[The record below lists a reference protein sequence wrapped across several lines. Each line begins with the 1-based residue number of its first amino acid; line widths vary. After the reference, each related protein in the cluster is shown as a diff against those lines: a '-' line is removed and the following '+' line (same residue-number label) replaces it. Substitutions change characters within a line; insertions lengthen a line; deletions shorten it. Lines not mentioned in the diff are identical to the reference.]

1 MPATEPTNDASK
13 SSSGAQQA
21 QGDEVPPELM
31 EGSDGK
37 VPTSGKDVV
46 SRNQRVTTTRVLL
59 QETEDVVEELVLI
72 FKLEAWSGNGRA
84 CELWR
89 G

>member
-21 QGDEVPPELM
+21 QGDEVPPELKQ
-31 EGSDGK
+31 GSDGK

-46 SRNQRVTTTRVLL
+46 SF
-59 QETEDVVEELVLI
+59 EEDVR
-72 FKLEAWSGNGRA
+72 SGNILKNIGKRK
-84 CELWR
+84 
-89 G
+89 